1 MNQLIRCVNCD
12 EVFMKTPFDQ
22 IPEYELNL
30 SDTDKTLR
38 IYEKNDFRD
47 FLQNHYGHKLEELK
61 IIEDSFISE
70 KEYFEPVK
78 ISYFKATNG
87 KEKFVI
93 KKFRNKID
101 EQVRYELIHGDYFLK
116 CVSIEIQENE
126 IRKELKR
133 ILPSISQK
141 KIDKFIN
148 VLYQILKKLELKD
161 LERANGESFHPL
173 KLYYKMDDISLAY
186 LLRNCRNIFNT
197 QEYNEI
203 ESFIYENMDEGVL
216 LFLTTFEIQIKQFI
230 KKEEKMIRAYQLE
243 KKAVL
248 KKD

>member
-30 SDTDKTLR
+30 SDTHKT
-38 IYEKNDFRD
+38 INSYEKDDFRD

-87 KEKFVI
+87 KEKFII
-93 KKFRNKID
+93 KKFRDKID
-101 EQVRYELIHGDYFLK
+101 EPVKYELIHGDYFLK

-126 IRKELKR
+126 IKKELKR

-148 VLYQILKKLELKD
+148 VLYQILKKVELKE

-173 KLYYKMDDISLAY
+173 KVYYKMDDTSLAY
-186 LLRNCRNIFNT
+186 LLRNCWNIFSK

-203 ESFIYENMDEGVL
+203 ESFIYENKDEGVL
-216 LFLTTFEIQIKQFI
+216 LFLVTFEIQIKQFT
-230 KKEEKMIRAYQLE
+230 KKEEKMIRASQLE